1 MEFEE
6 LNFDKFEEAFKRLK
20 QKKAAGF
27 DDLSSSIVIDTYDS
41 LENILFHV
49 FKVSIKQGIFPDSPN
64 IAKVTPI
71 FKTGAKGNVS
81 NYRPISSL
89 PVFSKVLERIICNRV
104 YNHLDSKGLL
114 FEKQF
119 GFQRNNST
127 EHAILQLTQDITS
140 SFEKGQY
147 TLGVFIDLSKA
158 FDTVDHQILNKK
170 LQYYGIDGTALEWFK
185 SYLSNR
191 KQYISTQ
198 EISESCLDIT
208 CGVPQG
214 SILGPLLFLIYVNG
228 LFKASNRLM
237 EVMFADDT
245 NFFLSHKN
253 IDTLFA
259 IMNVEL
265 ENVSTWFNSNKLSLN
280 VDRTKWSLF
289 QPLSKR
295 QFLPLTLPNLLI
307 EDIHIKREH
316 VTKFLGVFIDENLSW
331 KQHIE
336 ILSSKISK
344 SIDILYKSRDVLSK

>member
-27 DDLSSSIVIDTYDS
+27 DDLSSSIVIDAYDS

-64 IAKVTPI
+64 IAKVIPI

-185 SYLSNR
+185 SYLINR
-191 KQYISTQ
+191 KQYISSKD
-198 EISESCLDIT
+198 ISESCVDII
-208 CGVPQG
+208 CGVTQG
-214 SILGPLLFLIYVNG
+214 SIIGPFLFLIYVND
-228 LFKASNRLM
+228 L
-237 EVMFADDT
+237 
-245 NFFLSHKN
+245 
-253 IDTLFA
+253 
-259 IMNVEL
+259 L
-265 ENVSTWFNSNKLSLN
+265 EA
-280 VDRTKWSLF
+280 
-289 QPLSKR
+289 
-295 QFLPLTLPNLLI
+295 
-307 EDIHIKREH
+307 
-316 VTKFLGVFIDENLSW
+316 
-331 KQHIE
+331 
-336 ILSSKISK
+336 
-344 SIDILYKSRDVLSK
+344 